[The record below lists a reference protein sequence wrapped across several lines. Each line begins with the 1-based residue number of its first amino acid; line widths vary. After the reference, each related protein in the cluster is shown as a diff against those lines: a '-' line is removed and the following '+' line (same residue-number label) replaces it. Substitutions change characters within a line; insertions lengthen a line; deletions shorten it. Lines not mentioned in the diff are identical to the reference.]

1 MLKLLSIVHE
11 ICNAISLRH
20 SPAASQQQSK
30 PYLWQRRRSAS
41 ASHSAFVCVW
51 IACKF
56 VCIAPFISNC
66 THYKFNPF
74 QQRMAVHSQS
84 SSNTALQKAWWF
96 MPQIGL
102 TIPHQPPL
110 RPTLPQYGTSY
121 LSLHLF
127 SSRFCFR
134 CFFSISFRLNWFS
147 FIVSSSTSLLLTSLP
162 RFSCSF
168 AALSKTIFNAWSKH
182 CSACYA
188 FLLFCGP
195 PVFANIHS
203 QQWTSYPSSAL
214 RVRLLLRAFP
224 TKTLAEFSW
233 NICIISVVCGHC
245 HQFGFVA
252 IKPVRL
258 FAVGK
263 KAKKGLRRWSA
274 GRLLVCLV
282 WGCALSLA

>member
-1 MLKLLSIVHE
+1 MLLKLLSIVHE

-41 ASHSAFVCVW
+41 ASHSAFVCV
-51 IACKF
+51 CKF

-162 RFSCSF
+162 RFSCLF

-188 FLLFCGP
+188 FLWPASLRQHPLPTMNLIPLERSAHATP
-195 PVFANIHS
+195 PS
-203 QQWTSYPSSAL
+203 
-214 RVRLLLRAFP
+214 RVSNENAAGVHVKYLHNFGCLRA
-224 TKTLAEFSW
+224 LSSIW
-233 NICIISVVCGHC
+233 ICCD
-245 HQFGFVA
+245 
-252 IKPVRL
+252 
-258 FAVGK
+258 
-263 KAKKGLRRWSA
+263 
-274 GRLLVCLV
+274 
-282 WGCALSLA
+282 